1 MECTLEE
8 LVILNL
14 IIEEPS
20 ITQKKL
26 TVETG
31 KSIMTIKRVMASL
44 QERGVIRRV
53 DGKRF
58 GKWEVLV
65 EIK

>member
-1 MECTLEE
+1 MEE

-14 IIEEPS
+14 IVEEPS

-26 TVETG
+26 TSETG
-31 KSIMTIKRVMASL
+31 KSIMTIKRIMASL
-44 QERGVIRRV
+44 QERGIIRRV

-58 GKWEVLV
+58 GKWEVLIEV
-65 EIK
+65 K